1 MSIAAGKLDKRV
13 LLQRPESSRGSLG
26 GIDRKWI
33 DVGWLWANLSYLS
46 GREFLKNGLN
56 AESCNVSVQIRKS
69 KLTAGIS
76 PEWRLVYRGKVFNIQ
91 AVLPDS
97 VHAEVINLPCIEG
110 MNAG

>member
-13 LLQRPESSRGSLG
+13 LLQRPEISRASLG
-26 GIDRKWI
+26 GIDRKWT

-76 PEWRLVYRGKVFNIQ
+76 PEWRLVYQGKVFNIQ

-97 VHAEVINLPCIEG
+97 VHAEVINLPCVEG

>member
-13 LLQRPESSRGSLG
+13 LLQRPEISKGSLG

-33 DVGWLWANLSYLS
+33 DVGRLWANLSYLS

-76 PEWRLVYRGKVFNIQ
+76 PEWRLVYQGKVFNIQ

>member
-13 LLQRPESSRGSLG
+13 LLQRPESSKGSLG
-26 GIDRKWI
+26 GIDCKWT

-56 AESCNVSVQIRKS
+56 AESCNVSVQVRKS

-76 PEWRLVYRGKVFNIQ
+76 PEWRLVYQGKVFNIQ

>member
-13 LLQRPESSRGSLG
+13 LLQRPESSRGDLG

-76 PEWRLVYRGKVFNIQ
+76 PEWRLVYQGKVFNIQ

-97 VHAEVINLPCIEG
+97 VHAEVINLPCTEG